1 MSNSEA
7 DVVQR
12 NVDFGTVLASARKSK
27 NLTLDDIFEHL
38 KIPLHVLKAIEAN
51 DLDALPAPTF
61 TQGYI
66 RAYAKHLE
74 ISEDNILEIYNRAV
88 PHGTASDLKPRS
100 NLPGETNS
108 QSPIIKIIT
117 SLLIFAGLAAVI
129 IGSYQ
134 YYQEKVGV
142 METERESKQQRFTG
156 NSLDSPGGNSLEI
169 KQNARMSE
177 DGELIVETSDPFEP
191 MTGSNDSIDTNNE
204 PKAELVV
211 DESVVDE
218 PVVGDSIVSKPAAT
232 KPAVTKPAVIKRPE
246 SVAAIEEI
254 AETSDRPAV
263 AESNANENDIIEI
276 FAEKGS
282 WVEVRDASEGRLF
295 YNTIPVGGHK
305 VLVGQ
310 APFSVSMGNAKST
323 RVVVNDLEVDVSA
336 YIRSNNTAKFKVS
349 TQGQNPVFH

>member
-134 YYQEKVGV
+134 YYQEKVGA

-156 NSLDSPGGNSLEI
+156 NSLDSPGENSLEI

-191 MTGSNDSIDTNNE
+191 MTGSSGSIDTNDE
-204 PKAELVV
+204 PKPEL
-211 DESVVDE
+211 VVDE
-218 PVVGDSIVSKPAAT
+218 PVVRDSSVSKPAAT

-282 WVEVRDASEGRLF
+282 WVEVRDAGEDRLF

-310 APFSVSMGNAKST
+310 APFSVSMGNAEST